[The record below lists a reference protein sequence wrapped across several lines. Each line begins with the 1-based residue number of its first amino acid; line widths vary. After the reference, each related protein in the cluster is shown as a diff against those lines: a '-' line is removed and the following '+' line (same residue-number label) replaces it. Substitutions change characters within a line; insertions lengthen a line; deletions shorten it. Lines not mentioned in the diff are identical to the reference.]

1 MFGPLIFNI
10 FLCDLFCFLDGFI
23 VASDADD
30 ITSYIVTKSKDL
42 VTKEIEHFPETFF
55 QWFDFNY
62 MKINN
67 GKSHILFSGT
77 GNVSFHI
84 DNNAIA
90 SENKS
95 ELLGIVL
102 DSELSFEDH
111 VNALCKKQ
119 FKNSIHLQ
127 ELLQT
132 CVK

>member
-1 MFGPLIFNI
+1 M
-10 FLCDLFCFLDGFI
+10 
-23 VASDADD
+23 VASDVDN
-30 ITSYIVTKSKDL
+30 TTPYIVTKSKDL
-42 VTKEIEHFPETFF
+42 VIKEIEHFPETFF

-62 MKINN
+62 MKINS

-95 ELLGIVL
+95 ELLGIVS
-102 DSELSFEDH
+102 DSEPSFEDH
-111 VNALCKKQ
+111 VNDLCKKQ
-119 FKNSIHLQ
+119 IKNSIHLQ